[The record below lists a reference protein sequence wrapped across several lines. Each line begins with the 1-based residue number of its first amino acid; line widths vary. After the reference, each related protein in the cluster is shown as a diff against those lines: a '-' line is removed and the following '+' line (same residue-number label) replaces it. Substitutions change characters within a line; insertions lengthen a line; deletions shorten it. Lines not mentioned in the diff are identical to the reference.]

1 MAEEDIQEQEI
12 EIEEEIEDQVEDGE
26 ELEEEEETI
35 TITLKRSTFFAILI
49 PIAFIVGLG
58 SGYLLWGRGG
68 SATTTTT
75 TTDGSAPVEA
85 ADQTLPR
92 YDIPITDEDPAIGP
106 EDAPVTVIEFSDF
119 ECPFCRRHT
128 LETAPQILSQYEGQI
143 RYIFKDFP
151 LRSIHPQADPA
162 AEAAHCAREQGE
174 FWAYHDLLFELSL
187 PLGSETYIQY
197 AEDLGLNMSQ
207 FTECVENRKYADNV
221 QANFDFAAQLGVRS
235 TPTFF
240 INGIAVVGAQ
250 PFATFQEVIDG
261 ELNGTNQ

>member
-1 MAEEDIQEQEI
+1 MAQVEIQEQET
-12 EIEEEIEDQVEDGE
+12 EMEEEIEDQVDNGE

-35 TITLKRSTFFAILI
+35 TITLTRSTFFAILI
-49 PIAFIVGLG
+49 PIAFIAGLG
-58 SGYLLWGRGG
+58 SGYLLWGRSGP
-68 SATTTTT
+68 STTANN
-75 TTDGSAPVEA
+75 SAPVEA
-85 ADQTLPR
+85 ADQSLPR
-92 YDIPITDEDPAIGP
+92 YDIPITVDDPAIGP

-128 LETAPQILSQYEGQI
+128 LETAPLILSQYEGQV

-151 LRSIHPQADPA
+151 LDSIHPNATPA

-174 FWAYHDLLFELSL
+174 FWAFHDLLFEMVQ
-187 PLGSETYIQY
+187 PLGSDSYLQY
-197 AEDLGLNMSQ
+197 AQDLGLNMPQ
-207 FTECVENRKYADNV
+207 FTQCVDEGKYSAQV
-221 QANFDFAAQLGVRS
+221 KANFDFAAQLGVRS

-250 PFATFQEVIDG
+250 PFATFQEVIEG